1 MNNAFSVTLLWWRQ
15 FPFVDNLHLQNH
27 SVWKMH
33 CGGMKHISTFLQD
46 NAKRY
51 NKEQKVLCQILWL
64 KYCTASATI
73 EFSGP
78 TKHILPSNL
87 VYATDWTHSV
97 NCTGETSS
105 NCCLKLDNLRLID
118 SLVWTCFK
126 THFAKEQSPWM
137 LYFYIVIISL
147 YKNLDV
153 HVHMLMYMWICAI
166 YSVQH

>member
-1 MNNAFSVTLLWWRQ
+1 METISIRWKFALTKSLSLINALRG
-15 FPFVDNLHLQNH
+15 HE
-27 SVWKMH
+27 
-33 CGGMKHISTFLQD
+33 KHINISRQY
-46 NAKRY
+46 AKRY
-51 NKEQKVLCQILWL
+51 NKEQKVLCQKLWL
-64 KYCTASATI
+64 KYCTSSATI

-78 TKHILPSNL
+78 NKHILPSNL
-87 VYATDWTHSV
+87 VDATDWTHSV
-97 NCTGETSS
+97 NCTRETY
-105 NCCLKLDNLRLID
+105 CCLRLDNLRLID

-153 HVHMLMYMWICAI
+153 HVHMFMYMWICAI